1 MFDDSNWPR
10 HPFITI
16 TGRFLFTLIF
26 FISGITHFT
35 DVEGYAALMP
45 ESAPWKT
52 FWVLTSGGVE
62 LAGATMILLNR
73 SPRLGAWLLILF
85 LVPVT
90 LVVHGVPAFA
100 AETEQMQAIQTSL
113 FLKGVAMTG
122 AALLISQLGAGS
134 PVPGS
139 MDNEKVQ

>member
-1 MFDDSNWPR
+1 MLDDSNWPH

-35 DVEGYAALMP
+35 DIEGYAALMP
-45 ESAPWKT
+45 DGTPWKT
-52 FWVLTSGGVE
+52 FWVLTSGAVE

-90 LVVHGVPAFA
+90 LVVHGVAAVA
-100 AETEQMQAIQTSL
+100 AETEVMQAIQTSF
-113 FLKGVAMTG
+113 FLKGVTMTG
-122 AALLISQLGAGS
+122 AALLISQLGAGH

-139 MDNEKVQ
+139 MAK

>member
-1 MFDDSNWPR
+1 VFDDSNWPR
-10 HPFITI
+10 HPFVTI
-16 TGRFLFTLIF
+16 TGRFFFTLIF

-45 ESAPWKT
+45 DGAPWKT
-52 FWVLTSGGVE
+52 FWVLTSGAVE

-90 LVVHGVPAFA
+90 LVVHGVPALA
-100 AETEQMQAIQTSL
+100 AETERMQAIQTSF

-122 AALLISQLGAGS
+122 AALLISQLGAGTS
-134 PVPGS
+134 ASGS
-139 MDNEKVQ
+139 MDDERA